1 MAMVVKTVHS
11 TIKNMVVVIHYRRII
26 IAVIEVIERMLSS
39 KNSKRSES
47 LIQALAQVEELYVS
61 KDIGL
66 I

>member
-1 MAMVVKTVHS
+1 MVVKTVHS